1 MRITVSTVL
10 TPNWSARHN
19 FCRMD
24 CGFMMIRWGG
34 RVHHQLPEWSVVWLS
49 GSQMDSWQVRNVR
62 FCSLSSSTVW
72 SWVTET
78 CFFSF
83 CAKTKQKIFKQ
94 HSHWQFFIMM
104 FYACKFTVLLKMEIV
119 FHLYYRKSS
128 AYTLYDSVVKR
139 IFNDDWWFI
148 IVYMPGQKVAWYH
161 WKGNTLSFF

>member
-19 FCRMD
+19 YCRMD

-49 GSQMDSWQVRNVR
+49 GSQMDFWQVRNVR

-83 CAKTKQKIFKQ
+83 CAKTKKKYLSNIHIGNSSWWCFMHVNSQFYWKWK
-94 HSHWQFFIMM
+94 WFFI
-104 FYACKFTVLLKMEIV
+104 CTIEKVLHI
-119 FHLYYRKSS
+119 LYMT
-128 AYTLYDSVVKR
+128 AL
-139 IFNDDWWFI
+139 
-148 IVYMPGQKVAWYH
+148 
-161 WKGNTLSFF
+161 WKGSSMMTDDLS